1 MQKSFHTG
9 GTANVGE
16 EAIDVLVCEDNEVNQ
31 IVFTQILQQEGVTFR
46 IANNGKEGVKLYQH
60 LPPKVI
66 LMDVSM
72 PQMNGH
78 EATKVIREIEKET
91 GIHTPIIGVTAHAI
105 KGDMEKCFEAG
116 MDDYLSRPVS
126 PDKLAKKLQK
136 WINQEQNT
144 ALKA

>member
-1 MQKSFHTG
+1 MNEGK
-9 GTANVGE
+9 
-16 EAIDVLVCEDNEVNQ
+16 IDVLVCEDNKVNQ
-31 IVFTQILQQEGVTFR
+31 IVFTQMLEQEEVSFR

-78 EATKVIREIEKET
+78 EATRAIREIEKET
-91 GIHTPIIGVTAHAI
+91 GVHTPIIGVTAHAI

-116 MDDYLSRPVS
+116 MDDYLSKPIS
-126 PDKLAKKLQK
+126 PDALAQKLRKWMGKKHD
-136 WINQEQNT
+136 I
-144 ALKA
+144 ALSA